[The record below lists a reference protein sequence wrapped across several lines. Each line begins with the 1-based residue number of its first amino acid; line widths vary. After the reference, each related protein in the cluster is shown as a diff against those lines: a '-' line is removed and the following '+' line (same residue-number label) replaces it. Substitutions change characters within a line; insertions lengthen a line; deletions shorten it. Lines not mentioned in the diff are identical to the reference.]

1 MNTNEILAFL
11 LPGNDPI
18 QLVFGSSILV
28 LGTIT
33 LGMMFW
39 GARRT
44 IWEKKWN
51 GSGADD
57 LDVEHGSVNE
67 ISAAVASSGE
77 KMADIMPGIL
87 LILGLL
93 GTFLGLGIAL
103 NKASTI
109 LIEANAGGGMDNAM
123 TGLMGMMEGLG
134 TKFKTST
141 WGLMA
146 FLVIKAFSSLSSY
159 DERRLRWCIGKMKAA
174 FEQGRHTKRES
185 HERDQQALLVT
196 LSKIDQTLL
205 EQLQASRNVLEQH
218 FQLSQHGTHATATA
232 LASTRQA
239 IEDLQQTLLPQ
250 LQSLNANSLD
260 TCRLLNETTGLVQRH
275 SEQNQQQLQASH
287 LLLEQ
292 HVHLSQQNA
301 KIAAV
306 ALTATHQAIADMQQ
320 ALLPQLQT
328 LNANSLDT
336 CRSLGEATALLEHH
350 KEQNQQQLEDSHATR
365 TSLEGFIEANNG
377 NLSAISEA
385 ANQMAGAAGGIGQ
398 SADQLKM
405 AISEFKS
412 SVGEVLEGLKRDLAG
427 TIDNM
432 GESFAHN
439 MSNISAT
446 MAEATSGISGAVS
459 DLSENVGRTMTSVQK
474 SNETSIEIQKNAQR
488 EFLVTSGS
496 LIENVE
502 GMTTLVN
509 DLRENILSGLRAV
522 SENGR
527 RMVSLDKRYS
537 DVVEKA
543 ARSAD
548 ALEQLSER
556 VKDIQLVSP
565 LQPALEQV
573 IQQVNMIGSSLN
585 NVDKHIL
592 SLKQEVDSRDNSE
605 CIGHILNAM
614 RQVIEHLQG
623 IDNHLGQINLGSED
637 A

>member
-146 FLVIKAFSSLSSY
+146 FLVIKGFSSLSSY

-174 FEQGRHTKRES
+174 FEQGRQTKRES

-205 EQLQASRNVLEQH
+205 DQLQASRNVLEQH
-218 FQLSQHGTHATATA
+218 FQLSQHGTQATAIA

-239 IEDLQQTLLPQ
+239 IGDLQQTLLPQ
-250 LQSLNANSLD
+250 LQSLNASSLD
-260 TCRLLNETTGLVQRH
+260 TCRFLSETTGLVQRH

-287 LLLEQ
+287 RLLEQ
-292 HVHLSQQNA
+292 HVNLSQQNA
-301 KIAAV
+301 KTTAV
-306 ALTATHQAIADMQQ
+306 AMTATHQAIAGMQQ
-320 ALLPQLQT
+320 ALLPQLHA
-328 LNANSLDT
+328 LNTNSLNT

-365 TSLEGFIEANNG
+365 SSLEGFIEANNG

-412 SVGEVLEGLKRDLAG
+412 SVGDVLEGLKRDLAG

-459 DLSENVGRTMTSVQK
+459 DLSENVGRTMASVQK

-548 ALEQLSER
+548 ALEQFSER
-556 VKDIQLVSP
+556 LKDIQLVSP

-573 IQQVNMIGSSLN
+573 VQQVNMIGSSLGSM
-585 NVDKHIL
+585 DKHLL
-592 SLKQEVDSRDNSE
+592 SLKHGLDSNDNSE
-605 CIGHILNAM
+605 RIGHILDAM
-614 RQVIEHLQG
+614 GQVIEHLEG
-623 IDNHLGQINLGSED
+623 IDNHLEQINLENED
-637 A
+637 V

>member
-1 MNTNEILAFL
+1 MSTNEILAFL

-18 QLVFGSSILV
+18 QIIFGSSIMV

-33 LGMMFW
+33 LVMMFL
-39 GARRT
+39 GARRA

-123 TGLMGMMEGLG
+123 TSLMGMMEGLG

-141 WGLMA
+141 WGLIA
-146 FLVIKAFSSLSSY
+146 FLVIKAFASLSRY
-159 DERRLRWCIGKMKAA
+159 DERRLRWCISKMKAA
-174 FEQGRHTKRES
+174 FEQSRQAMRDS
-185 HERDQQALLVT
+185 HEHDQQALLTT

-205 EQLQASRNVLEQH
+205 DQLQASRKVLEQH
-218 FQLSQHGTHATATA
+218 VQLSQHGTQATTTA
-232 LASTRQA
+232 LTSTRQA
-239 IEDLQQTLLPQ
+239 IEDMQQALLSQ
-250 LQSLNANSLD
+250 LQALNTNSLD
-260 TCRLLNETTGLVQRH
+260 TRRSLGVSTKLLQRH
-275 SEQNQQQLQASH
+275 SEQSQQQLQASYS
-287 LLLEQ
+287 LLEQ
-292 HVHLSQQNA
+292 HFQASQREAQA
-301 KIAAV
+301 SV
-306 ALTATHQAIADMQQ
+306 TALNGTHQAIADMQQ

-328 LNANSLDT
+328 LNANSLDA
-336 CRSLGEATALLEHH
+336 CRSLGETTVLLQHH
-350 KEQNQQQLEDSHATR
+350 SEQNQLQLDDSHATR
-365 TSLEGFIEANNG
+365 SSLESFIEANSS

-405 AISEFKS
+405 AIGEFKS
-412 SVGEVLEGLKRDLAG
+412 SVGEVLDGLKRDLAG

-439 MSNISAT
+439 MSNISTT

-459 DLSENVGRTMTSVQK
+459 DLSENVGKTMTSVQQ

-488 EFLVTSGS
+488 EFLVTSSS

-509 DLRENILSGLRAV
+509 DLRESILSGLRAV

-543 ARSAD
+543 ARSAN
-548 ALEQLSER
+548 ALEHVSAQLAE
-556 VKDIQLVSP
+556 IQQASP
-565 LQPALEQV
+565 LQTAVGQM
-573 IQQVNMIGSSLN
+573 IQQINALSTSLDN
-585 NVDKHIL
+585 IDKHF
-592 SLKQEVDSRDNSE
+592 SALKESKENGE
-605 CIGHILNAM
+605 YINHICNAM
-614 RQVIEHLQG
+614 DEVIVRLEG
-623 IDNHLGQINLGSED
+623 IDRHMEQITLESEG